1 MTMTL
6 PEQIDAFANAIRA
19 MFRKPEGFDLV
30 AHLSRSQERETKFA
44 GKPMDLIAHITR
56 AIEVGDIRRVFAK
69 YAAEREAA

>member
-1 MTMTL
+1 MPPMTL
-6 PEQIDAFANAIRA
+6 PAMASQFVA

-69 YAAEREAA
+69 YAAGSGL